1 MSPKNNRL
9 ATDGVNPPPKRYVL
23 FIALGLILPGIF
35 QLKFGPT
42 FFGRIA
48 IAVWIFF
55 TTVVM
60 AASVAI
66 IIDSRLL
73 FVLATNNSA
82 LLAGIVAVAT
92 LALFFIVAAFLTAKV
107 VLKTEQTSSR
117 RVMYGVAVFVVVI
130 SQLAVSLWAG
140 SAINSQR
147 ELLNSVFVQTPSSS
161 PQNTPSTSE
170 EPAQNPNNLEL
181 VNGRVN
187 VLLLGGDAGSGRWGL
202 RPDSI
207 SVVSV
212 DAQTGESVIVGVPR
226 NLEQAPFRA
235 GSPLYGPFPNGYDCG
250 SSCLISYLYTYGS
263 GRPDLYSAAEYAGKD
278 PGIEAT
284 KDAVEGVLGID
295 IPYVILIDMA
305 GFANLVNAVGGVT
318 VCVPVDT
325 LAQDRKTTFLAG
337 CQKMTGD
344 QALLYSRTRYD
355 SNDYGRMQKQR
366 LVQQALL
373 EQINPL
379 QLALNFQS
387 VAQTGSNYVST
398 NIPRDQLPSF
408 IELALKAQKE
418 PVQTLELVPPTI
430 DVTNPDIAWIQSEVL
445 RLTSQ

>member
-1 MSPKNNRL
+1 MPSKNNPL
-9 ATDGVNPPPKRYVL
+9 APDGVSPSHGKYFL
-23 FIALGLILPGIF
+23 YIALGLILPGIF

-48 IAVWIFF
+48 VAVWIFF
-55 TTVVM
+55 TTVLV

-66 IIDSRLL
+66 VVDSRFL

-82 LLAGIVAVAT
+82 LVAGIFAVAT
-92 LALFFIVAAFLTAKV
+92 LALFFIGAAFLTTKV
-107 VLKTEQTSSR
+107 VLTTEQLSSR
-117 RVMYGVAVFVVVI
+117 RVMYVVVVFI
-130 SQLAVSLWAG
+130 VMVSQLVVSIWAG

-147 ELLNSVFVQTPSSS
+147 ELLNSVFVQTPSS
-161 PQNTPSTSE
+161 PQQNTPPASE
-170 EPAQNPNNLEL
+170 EPAQSQNQLEL

-263 GRPDLYSAAEYAGKD
+263 GRPDLYAAPEYAGKD

-295 IPYVILIDMA
+295 VPYVILIDMA

-366 LVQQALL
+366 LVQLALL

-387 VAQTGSNYVST
+387 VAQAGSNYVST

-418 PVQTLELVPPTI
+418 SVKTLELVPPTI
-430 DVTNPDIAWIQSEVL
+430 DVTNPDIAWIQSEVS